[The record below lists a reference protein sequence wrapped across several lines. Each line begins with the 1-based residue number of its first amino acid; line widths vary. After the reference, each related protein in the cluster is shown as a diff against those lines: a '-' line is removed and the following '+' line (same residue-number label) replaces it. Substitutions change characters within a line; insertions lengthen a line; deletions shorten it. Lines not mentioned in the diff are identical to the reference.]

1 MARTIPQCSNHYVRP
16 EPRTLLADAPAFV
29 FDPALADRSP
39 KLLFWFAVL
48 DVLFGIEAGEGSADD
63 LFRPIAFNPFRS
75 KVPTNTPPV
84 PLKHENRKFFTF
96 RHH

>member
-1 MARTIPQCSNHYVRP
+1 MARTIPQGSNHYVRP
-16 EPRTLLADAPAFV
+16 EPRTILADAPAFV

-48 DVLFGIEAGEGSADD
+48 DVLVGIEAGEVSPDD

-75 KVPTNTPPV
+75 KVPTNDPPV
-84 PLKHENRKFFTF
+84 PAKHENRIVFNA
-96 RHH
+96 RYH